1 MAVRGRRGGEAGML
15 QSGAL
20 GGRGGG
26 GEGAGGG
33 GGRAA
38 GGGHREPSG
47 GNLLPHSDPPTPM
60 GEQRQVLKADGASF
74 TPKLPNSPR
83 RLRGAASHALLPPW

>member
-26 GEGAGGG
+26 GEGGEEEKEPEEEEGEQQGGG
-33 GGRAA
+33 IVNPRGGTCCHTAI
-38 GGGHREPSG
+38 
-47 GNLLPHSDPPTPM
+47 
-60 GEQRQVLKADGASF
+60 
-74 TPKLPNSPR
+74 PR
-83 RLRGAASHALLPPW
+83 RPWESKGRC